1 MNFKSVFIFTFITFL
16 LSSCAGYHVNS
27 YNNPLLG
34 YDIKS
39 ISVPMFVNRT
49 NIVGLSA
56 PMTKEI
62 VLSLQEYSGLK
73 VIGGEN
79 DNTDAVLLG
88 IIEAPQHINQ
98 TFKSSEPV
106 FTEGDIKNSIGE
118 RAPFYYPTKTN
129 YQFSVRFIFIKRP
142 SKEEIELLTS
152 DIGKSIKLHPKIV
165 LEETLNFSGSFS
177 RAVNKNINPGD
188 PGEVNFV
195 KNRGILEKS
204 IFEISKEAANTFKQV
219 VLNVF

>member
-1 MNFKSVFIFTFITFL
+1 MKFKSVFLLIFV
-16 LSSCAGYHVNS
+16 LSSCAGYHINS
-27 YNNPLLG
+27 YHNPLIG

-39 ISVPMFVNRT
+39 IAVPMFINRS

-62 VLSLQEYSGLK
+62 VMSLHDYSGLK
-73 VIGGEN
+73 VYGGNN
-79 DNTDAVLLG
+79 DSADAVLLG
-88 IIEAPQHINQ
+88 IIEAPQHINHAIS
-98 TFKSSEPV
+98 SSEPV
-106 FTEGDIKNSIGE
+106 FTEGDIKSSIGD
-118 RAPFYYPTKTN
+118 RAPFYYPTKTT

-142 SKEEIELLTS
+142 TKEDLDLLTS
-152 DIGKSIKLHPKIV
+152 ELGSSVKLHPKIV
-165 LEETLNFSGSFS
+165 LQETLNFSGSFS

-204 IFEISKEAANTFKQV
+204 IMEMSQEAANTFKQV